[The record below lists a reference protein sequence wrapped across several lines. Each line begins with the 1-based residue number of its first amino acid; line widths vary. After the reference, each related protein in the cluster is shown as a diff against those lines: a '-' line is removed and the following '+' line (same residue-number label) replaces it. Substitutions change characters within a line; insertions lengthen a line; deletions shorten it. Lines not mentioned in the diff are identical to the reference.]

1 MNRIDREF
9 EILRKE
15 NKKALVPFVTFD
27 KLTKEELA
35 KLVIDIRE
43 AGANIVEIGIPFS
56 EPLADGEIIQKAYT
70 NALNRGISIK
80 DVFDT
85 VDIIRRECEIPIVVM
100 VYYNLVYCYGIE
112 RFLNKA
118 MEVGIDGLIIP
129 DLPLEERKEVLNKS
143 IERNIY
149 LIPLVAPTSKDRIKK
164 IIESGNGFIYCISS
178 MGVTGERNEILNKST
193 INYLNYVKEESSKP
207 FLVGFGISN
216 SKIAKEICKYCDGI
230 IVGSSIVKRIN
241 DDKVIDFIKEIRRE
255 IDLE

>member
-1 MNRIDREF
+1 MNRIDKEF
-9 EILRKE
+9 EILKKE

-35 KLVIDIRE
+35 KLIIDIRE
-43 AGANIVEIGIPFS
+43 AGANIVEIGVPFS

-70 NALNRGISIK
+70 NALNRGIAIK
-80 DVFDT
+80 DIFNT
-85 VDIIRRECEIPIVVM
+85 VEIIREECEIPIVVM

-112 RFLNKA
+112 KFLNKA
-118 MEVGIDGLIIP
+118 KEVGIDGLIIP
-129 DLPLEERKEVLNKS
+129 DLPLEERKEVLNEC

-164 IIESGNGFIYCISS
+164 IIENGDGFIYCISS
-178 MGVTGERNEILNKST
+178 MGITGERSEILNKST
-193 INYLNYVKEESSKP
+193 INYLNYVKEERNKP

-216 SKIAKEICKYCDGI
+216 SKIAKEVCKYCDGV
-230 IVGSSIVKRIN
+230 IVGSSVVKRISN
-241 DDKVIDFIKEIRRE
+241 NTVIEFIKEIRRE